1 MITQKSL
8 TAAVWLSVVTFF
20 IFRPVFAQDTEWPQ
34 DEVANLGKRFEKVVV
49 IFLENEDYGAALQQ
63 PFFKSLVPKG
73 ALLTNFF
80 AEQHPSQPN
89 YIAFVSG
96 STAGVVGDE
105 NVDLNRMH
113 IGDLL
118 EKKGL
123 TWKNY
128 AEALPSKCFL
138 GATSTTYA
146 RKHVPFISFT
156 NVSRNPNRCA
166 RIVSAKTF
174 MNDVKAGTLP
184 TFSFYSPDL
193 NNDGHDTGVAYAAK
207 AMERTF
213 GPLLADPAVMS
224 KTLFVF
230 TFDEDDRF
238 HSNHIFTLMI
248 GGKVLPGS
256 SSNIRYD
263 HYDLLRTIEDEYSL
277 GTLGQRDASAHAVS
291 GIWKD

>member
-1 MITQKSL
+1 MVIGMLRRAVVGLAFILLCLSQPGFTQEFDVPQEE
-8 TAAVWLSVVTFF
+8 TEAVKKHF
-20 IFRPVFAQDTEWPQ
+20 D
-34 DEVANLGKRFEKVVV
+34 KVVV

-63 PFFKSLVPKG
+63 PFFKKLLSKG

-105 NVDLNRMH
+105 NVDLSRLH

-128 AEALPSKCFL
+128 AEGLPSPCFL
-138 GATSTTYA
+138 GAKSGAYV
-146 RKHVPFISFT
+146 RKHVPFMSFT

-166 RIVSAKTF
+166 RVVPASTFVKDAKTG
-174 MNDVKAGTLP
+174 ALP
-184 TFSFYSPDL
+184 TFSFYSPDM

-213 GPLLADPAVMS
+213 GPLIADPVVMRN
-224 KTLFVF
+224 TLFVF

-238 HSNHIFTLMI
+238 HSNHIFTLMVGAGI
-248 GGKVLPGS
+248 TPGASSGK
-256 SSNIRYD
+256 RYD
-263 HYDLLRTIEDEYSL
+263 HYDLLRTIEDEFGL
-277 GTLGQRDASAHAVS
+277 GTLGQHDVSAQPIT
-291 GIWKD
+291 GIWKE